1 MAFCSNCGASLK
13 QGTKFCDNCG
23 TPAPIAAHEQTI
35 DQTAPAHQ
43 AQGGYAPPE
52 QQAQGGYTPPAQQAQ
67 SSYTPPVQQAQSSY
81 TPPVQPVQGGYTP
94 PVQQAQ
100 SSYTPPAQQA
110 QGGYTPPVQ
119 QAQGGYT
126 PPAQQ
131 AQSSSYTPPVQQ
143 AQGGYVPPTQQQY
156 GAQAAYAAPQATPR
170 QKKPL
175 NKKLLL
181 FGGIGVAAIL
191 IVVLIVSLLGGKGDP
206 YAGVW
211 NGVKL
216 ETQGMALDVQEV
228 LGGGIVFDIKSDGT
242 CKLTFGPENLSGKWT
257 KEKDGIL
264 IKAGAYTLPCTV
276 KGTTMVIENYADSGM
291 TLTLEKEGGK
301 GKPGTAS
308 SDPNVGVW
316 KVVYA
321 EMWGMETDISDVFV
335 NGFTIEL
342 LDKGKCKLNIDG
354 TKGDGKWTF
363 EDGAITIK
371 GGGLDVSGT
380 LNNGVLVLEDVLGT
394 GLNLKLQK
402 EGAQTGST
410 GNGGSGGFSLPG
422 SSSPVEEGFQSPT
435 TTIKE
440 DSLWYG
446 TAILSNFTPAN
457 RAAEVE
463 GEKDIWAYIGT
474 DNNGRAYFEVFET
487 PDMEETPLLSMYIE
501 LYDDS
506 FAADIGDEDAW
517 LLEMYLDDSANVFFS
532 PELENGALSIFYHF
546 KGKNVSF
553 DFTLF
558 LREDGTPWDE
568 ENDTL
573 PPGYEDYKAE
583 HGLTGS
589 NSADAGIKIDSS
601 GSTFSIGASSDDYGK
616 DGWVYTKT
624 GSMRMRIPE
633 GWEVANVLAEKTM
646 AVRSAQSGGD
656 SIGIKID
663 EYFNSTPQEK
673 RTPEN
678 QVLLNN
684 SDAKVTK
691 EKWGNTDV
699 WYRIKEWGDYNQISG
714 YAVYDAGNYVAFDI
728 RVQKAN
734 GTVEEFMKSA
744 AWKTLTTTFELK
756 TP

>member
-1 MAFCSNCGASLK
+1 MTFCNSCGKELKPDTRFCEHCGA
-13 QGTKFCDNCG
+13 
-23 TPAPIAAHEQTI
+23 PVPIAAQEE
-35 DQTAPAHQ
+35 ASEKAAFSEPV
-43 AQGGYAPPE
+43 
-52 QQAQGGYTPPAQQAQ
+52 QGGYTPPAQQAQ

-81 TPPVQPVQGGYTP
+81 TPPPI
-94 PVQQAQ
+94 
-100 SSYTPPAQQA
+100 QQA
-110 QGGYTPPVQ
+110 QGGYTPLV
-119 QAQGGYT
+119 
-126 PPAQQ
+126 
-131 AQSSSYTPPVQQ
+131 
-143 AQGGYVPPTQQQY
+143 QQQY
-156 GAQAAYAAPQATPR
+156 GGQTAYASPQATPR

-181 FGGIGVAAIL
+181 FGGIGVAAVL
-191 IVVLIVSLLGGKGDP
+191 IIVLIVLLLGGKGDP

-211 NGVKL
+211 NGVKI
-216 ETQGMALDVQEV
+216 EAQGMTLDVQEV
-228 LGGGIVFDIKSDGT
+228 LGGGIVFDIKKDGT

-264 IKAGAYTLPCTV
+264 IKAGAYTLQCKV

-301 GKPGTAS
+301 SKPAAAS

-321 EMWGMETDISDVFV
+321 EMWGFETDISEVFE

-342 LDKGKCKLNIDG
+342 LEKGKCKLNIDG

-363 EDGAITIK
+363 KDGEITIK

-380 LNNGVLVLEDVLGT
+380 LKNDLLVLEDVMGI

-402 EGAQTGST
+402 EGTINASLD
-410 GNGGSGGFSLPG
+410 GGRKSGFS
-422 SSSPVEEGFQSPT
+422 SHAVEEEKAFQSPT
-435 TTIKE
+435 TAIE
-440 DSLWYG
+440 EGSAWYG
-446 TAILSNFTPAN
+446 TAVLSNFTPAD

-463 GEKDIWAYIGT
+463 GEKDVWAYIGT
-474 DNNGRAYFEVFET
+474 DNTDRTFFEVYET
-487 PDMEETPLLSMYIE
+487 PEMDERPILSMYID
-501 LYDDS
+501 LYNDS
-506 FAADIGDEDAW
+506 FAADIGDGDAW
-517 LLEMYLDDSANVFFS
+517 LIDLLLDKSANVFFS
-532 PELENGALSIFYHF
+532 PELENGALSIFYHL

-568 ENDTL
+568 ENDIL
-573 PPGYEDYKAE
+573 PPGYEDYKVK
-583 HGLTGS
+583 HGLSGDSGS
-589 NSADAGIKIDSS
+589 GAGIKIDSS
-601 GSTFSIGASSDDYGK
+601 GSTFTIGASSDDYGK

-624 GSMRMRIPE
+624 GSMRMRIPD
-633 GWEVANVLAEKTM
+633 GWQVANVLAEKTM

-656 SIGIKID
+656 YIGITID

-678 QVLLNN
+678 QVSLNY
-684 SDAKVTK
+684 SDAKITK

-699 WYRIKEWGDYNQISG
+699 WYRITEWSDYNSIQG
-714 YAVYDAGNYVAFDI
+714 YAAYDAGNHVKFDI
-728 RVQKAN
+728 RVKKAN
-734 GTVEEFMKSA
+734 GTVEEFMKSE

-756 TP
+756 VP

>member
-1 MAFCSNCGASLK
+1 MAFCSNCGSSLK
-13 QGTKFCDNCG
+13 PETKFCDNCG
-23 TPAPIAAHEQTI
+23 TPVSIAAQETKIAQEAPIQ
-35 DQTAPAHQ
+35 PQ
-43 AQGGYAPPE
+43 AT
-52 QQAQGGYTPPAQQAQ
+52 YTPPAQQGQ
-67 SSYTPPVQQAQSSY
+67 GSYTPPAQAQGAYTPPQQQSQAEYIPPVQQAQSSY
-81 TPPVQPVQGGYTP
+81 IPPV
-94 PVQQAQ
+94 
-100 SSYTPPAQQA
+100 QQA

-119 QAQGGYT
+119 QAQGGY
-126 PPAQQ
+126 A
-131 AQSSSYTPPVQQ
+131 
-143 AQGGYVPPTQQQY
+143 PPTQQQY
-156 GAQAAYAAPQATPR
+156 GAQAAYAVPQAAPR

-216 ETQGMALDVQEV
+216 EAQGMALDVQEV
-228 LGGGIVFDIKSDGT
+228 LGGGVVFDIKKDGT
-242 CKLTFGPENLSGKWT
+242 CTLTFGPQELSGKWT

-264 IKAGAYTLPCTV
+264 IKAGAFTFPCKI

-291 TLTLEKEGGK
+291 TLTLEKAG
-301 GKPGTAS
+301 GKPGSAS
-308 SDPNVGVW
+308 SDPNLGVW
-316 KVVYA
+316 NVVTA
-321 EMWGMETDISDVFV
+321 EMWGMETDISDVFED
-335 NGFTIEL
+335 GFTIEL

-354 TKGDGKWTF
+354 TKGDGKWTLK
-363 EDGAITIK
+363 DDAITIK
-371 GGGLDVSGT
+371 GGSLDVSGT
-380 LNNGVLVLEDVLGT
+380 LKNGVLVLEDVMGI

-402 EGAQTGST
+402 EGAKAGATGT
-410 GNGGSGGFSLPG
+410 GGSGAFTLPG
-422 SSSPVEEGFQSPT
+422 SSSPAEAGFKSPT
-435 TTIKE
+435 TTIEE
-440 DSLWYG
+440 DSTWYG
-446 TAILSNFTPAN
+446 TATLSNFTPAD

-463 GEKDIWAYIGT
+463 GAHDVWGYIGT
-474 DNNGRAYFEVFET
+474 DNNGRAYFEIYDT
-487 PDMEETPLLSMYIE
+487 PDMDEEALLSLYID
-501 LYDDS
+501 LYSDS

-517 LLEMYLDDSANVFFS
+517 LIGIYLDKSANVFFS

-546 KGKNVSF
+546 KGKNTSF

-568 ENDTL
+568 ENDPL
-573 PPGYEDYKAE
+573 PPGYDDYKVK

-589 NSADAGIKIDSS
+589 SSDAGIQVDSS
-601 GSTFSIGASSDDYGK
+601 GSTFTIGASNDDYGK

-624 GSMRMRIPE
+624 GSMGMRIPE

-684 SDAKVTK
+684 SDVKVTK

-714 YAVYDAGNYVAFDI
+714 YAAYDAGNYVAFDI